1 MRRRLMFVALVLAS
15 PVWAAETL
23 PPGTELAPDPD
34 LARPNRTYQQCL
46 SLARTQPDK
55 SIELAGKWAG
65 LGGGEPAK
73 HCQALSLVGL
83 GEYAEGATRLEEIAK
98 SSQQEATV
106 RASMLAQAGQGWRLQ
121 SDLTRAY
128 AAQTT
133 ALKIVP
139 QGSKQHMEILLDRA
153 GTLADAAK
161 YKDVIEDVDDALRI
175 DPSNAT
181 GWAYRAAAHRYLG
194 DEDEALKDAEN
205 AVKVGPNDQGAL
217 LERGNLYRMK
227 RRLAEARRDWLKILE
242 IDPDTAAADAA
253 RLNIEHMDVD
263 PHAK

>member
-1 MRRRLMFVALVLAS
+1 MRPYPLVATLLLAL
-15 PVWAAETL
+15 PVWAADGL
-23 PPGTELAPDPD
+23 PPNTQLAPDPD
-34 LARPNRTYQQCL
+34 LARPNRTYQECL

-55 SIELAGKWAG
+55 GIELAGKWVG

-83 GEYAEGATRLEEIAK
+83 GEYGEGARRLEELAQG
-98 SSQQEATV
+98 SQQEAPV
-106 RASMLAQAGQGWRLQ
+106 RASMLAQAGEGWRLQ

-128 AAQTT
+128 AVQSL

-161 YKDVIEDVDDALRI
+161 YKEVIDDVDDALRI

-205 AVKVGPNDQGAL
+205 AVKVGPTNQAAL

-227 RRLAEARRDWLKILE
+227 KRLEAARKDWLKILE